1 MKIIL
6 AGIEYVGTTTIANLL
21 KDWKVEYTGRPF
33 YDGLMHDHMK
43 IPHTSGHPD
52 DTTLE

>member
-21 KDWKVEYTGRPF
+21 KDEKAKRSLNYEY
-33 YDGLMHDHMK
+33 
-43 IPHTSGHPD
+43 
-52 DTTLE
+52 LEKL

>member
-21 KDWKVEYTGRPF
+21 KDWKVKYTGRPF
-33 YDGLMHDHMK
+33 YDGLMHDLSLIH
-43 IPHTSGHPD
+43 ISEPTRPY
-52 DTTLE
+52 

>member
-6 AGIEYVGTTTIANLL
+6 VGIEYVGTTTIANLL

-33 YDGLMHDHMK
+33 YDGLMHH
-43 IPHTSGHPD
+43 
-52 DTTLE
+52 